1 MVLKGTVLSV
11 NVAQKKGQKKAP
23 VPAARMKPGGVEGD
37 AHYSSAKEVSFLDW
51 GAAEK
56 LADGRIGA
64 AGIVISPG
72 DFAENITT
80 KGLDLRLARIGARIE
95 IRGDSSESVLFE
107 VTSIG
112 KTCHDGCRIK
122 QTLGDCVMPREGVFA
137 KVVRGGSVKT
147 GDTVELIL

>member
-1 MVLKGTVLSV
+1 MVFTGTVLSV
-11 NVAQKKGQKKAP
+11 NVAQKKGEKKAP
-23 VPAARMKPGGVEGD
+23 VSSALLKHGGIEGD
-37 AHYSSAKEVSFLDW
+37 AHFSSVKEVSFLDW

-56 LADGRIGA
+56 LAAGGTGA
-64 AGIVISPG
+64 ARIIISPG

-80 KGLDLRLARIGARIE
+80 KGLDLRMARIGARIE
-95 IRGDSSESVLFE
+95 IRGGAAETVLFE

-137 KVVRGGSVKT
+137 KVVRGGSIKP
-147 GDTVELIL
+147 GDTVELKV